1 MRDFRTGKNA
11 FLSPLSPLSRPS
23 SYFRDPHESAKS
35 HLLFC
40 WTFIPAIIAF
50 FEAIYYIAIGEAGF
64 RKLIEQGRH

>member
-35 HLLFC
+35 LLIDGKDLPGLRFLS
-40 WTFIPAIIAF
+40 
-50 FEAIYYIAIGEAGF
+50 E
-64 RKLIEQGRH
+64 K